1 MLAKILMG
9 FHGSLA
15 ASMAN
20 LLPETLVAEAAVAAV
35 AAVAAEAAE
44 AATDAR
50 RTPSHRQSAIVC
62 TPCPD
67 TNLAAW
73 FGPPHAKPQPSSSVG
88 SKWLVLAWIC
98 LTAGCQNLKAANQMP
113 ASDGLDSRIRCAVFL
128 SPDCPIANAMAPT
141 LGRLGEYA
149 RQHGIETLLIY
160 PRKGLTNSEVDTHA
174 QAYGLV
180 GRVVLDPDCRWVNA
194 LNASVTP
201 EAFVFTG
208 EIKDANVLYQGRIN
222 DLYRSVGN
230 RQEQARTHDFRKAIQ
245 RSIAGNWKQVVGPPA
260 VGCTI
265 ER

>member
-1 MLAKILMG
+1 V
-9 FHGSLA
+9 
-15 ASMAN
+15 ASKCVV
-20 LLPETLVAEAAVAAV
+20 LV
-35 AAVAAEAAE
+35 
-44 AATDAR
+44 
-50 RTPSHRQSAIVC
+50 
-62 TPCPD
+62 
-67 TNLAAW
+67 
-73 FGPPHAKPQPSSSVG
+73 
-88 SKWLVLAWIC
+88 WLC
-98 LTAGCQNLKAANQMP
+98 LTAGCQNLKAANQIQ
-113 ASDGLDSRIRCAVFL
+113 ARDGFDSKIRCAVFL

-149 RQHGIETLLIY
+149 RQEDIETLLIY

-208 EIKDANVLYQGRIN
+208 EIENANVLYQGRIN